1 MTKESIAESFQSLQ
15 DRICQ
20 SLERIDGKSKFQEDL
35 WTRPDGGGGRTRTI
49 GGEGIIEKGGV
60 NFSEVYGTV
69 TDLMKKNTE
78 IEGDSFFATGVS
90 IVIHPHSPHIPI
102 IHMNIRYFE
111 LNNGRYWFG
120 GGIDLTPH
128 YIVSS
133 QAQKFHAGLKAVCDK
148 YNSEFYT
155 KFKSWA
161 DDYFFLPHRNETRG
175 VGGIFFDHLKEDE
188 HNSKEK
194 LLSHIKNGAKKVIVS
209 APCKNADKTIV
220 YGVNENILTKDD
232 QIISAA
238 SCTTN
243 CLAPVANVLNER
255 FEIEKGFMTTIHAF
269 TSDQRILDNSHK
281 DPRRARSASQS
292 IVPTSTGASKAIG
305 EIIPSLKGKLE
316 GVAMRVPTPNVS
328 LIELVFCTKKEMTKE
343 KINEAFTFA
352 SKKQSKKVLEITTE
366 KLVSVDFNH
375 NSASAII
382 DSSLTNVVGGNMGKI
397 SAWYD
402 NEWGFSNRMC
412 DIAEHLHKIS

>member
-1 MTKESIAESFQSLQ
+1 MAINVGINGMG
-15 DRICQ
+15 RI
-20 SLERIDGKSKFQEDL
+20 
-35 WTRPDGGGGRTRTI
+35 GRMVIRA
-49 GGEGIIEKGGV
+49 IIE
-60 NFSEVYGTV
+60 S
-69 TDLMKKNTE
+69 KNE
-78 IEGDSFFATGVS
+78 NIK
-90 IVIHPHSPHIPI
+90 IKHI
-102 IHMNIRYFE
+102 
-111 LNNGRYWFG
+111 NNR
-120 GGIDLTPH
+120 
-128 YIVSS
+128 S
-133 QAQKFHAGLKAVCDK
+133 
-148 YNSEFYT
+148 NSEASCGLIKYDSVHG
-155 KFKSWA
+155 KFNA
-161 DDYFFLPHRNETRG
+161 DLDFDESHLIINKDKITFTQESKIEDIKWKKFDVDYVFECTGKF
-175 VGGIFFDHLKEDE
+175 
-188 HNSKEK
+188 NSKEK
-194 LLSHIKNGAKKVIVS
+194 LMAHINNGAKKVIVS

-220 YGVNENILTKDD
+220 FGVNEDVLTKND

-243 CLAPVANVLNER
+243 CLAPVANVLHKS

-328 LIELVFCTKKEMTKE
+328 LVELVFCTKKEIDKD
-343 KINEAFTFA
+343 KINEAFKEV
-352 SKKQSKKVLEITTE
+352 SNNQLKKVLEITSE
-366 KLVSVDFNH
+366 KLVSIDFNH

-382 DSSLTNVVGGNMGKI
+382 DSSLTNVVGKNMGKI

-412 DIAEHLHKIS
+412 DIAEHVHKIS